1 MTNLEAVKALV
12 RSMGDDATML
22 EAIKVGV
29 LAILEDMEPGT
40 VPEKE
45 QKPKPEK
52 KQEPKPKKA
61 VKEFDIGKTKALR
74 EGGWT
79 LAGIAK
85 ELGCSQQTVAN
96 QLHKAGVK

>member
-1 MTNLEAVKALV
+1 MTNMEAVKALV
-12 RSMGDDATML
+12 RSMGDDATMV

-29 LAILEDMEPGT
+29 LAILEDMGPGNIP
-40 VPEKE
+40 VQE
-45 QKPKPEK
+45 QKKPEPEK
-52 KQEPKPKKA
+52 KQEPKKTC
-61 VKEFDIGKTKALR
+61 KEFDIGKAKALR

-79 LAGIAK
+79 LAGVAK

>member
-12 RSMGDDATML
+12 RSMGDDATMV

-29 LAILEDMEPGT
+29 LAILEDMEPGI
-40 VPEKE
+40 VPVKE
-45 QKPKPEK
+45 QKKPEP
-52 KQEPKPKKA
+52 KQEPKPKKTG
-61 VKEFDIGKTKALR
+61 KEFDIGKAKALR

-96 QLHKAGVK
+96 HLRKAGVE

>member
-12 RSMGDDATML
+12 RSMGDDATMV

-29 LAILEDMEPGT
+29 LAILEDMEPGI
-40 VPEKE
+40 VPVQE

-52 KQEPKPKKA
+52 KQEPKKTG
-61 VKEFDIGKTKALR
+61 KEFDIGKAKALR

>member
-1 MTNLEAVKALV
+1 MTNLEAVKVLV
-12 RSMGDDATML
+12 RSMGDDATMV

-29 LAILEDMEPGT
+29 LAILEDMEPGI
-40 VPEKE
+40 VPVKE
-45 QKPKPEK
+45 QKKPEK
-52 KQEPKPKKA
+52 KQEPKKTG
-61 VKEFDIGKTKALR
+61 KEFDIGKAKALR

-96 QLHKAGVK
+96 QLHKAGAK

>member
-12 RSMGDDATML
+12 RSMGDDATMV

-40 VPEKE
+40 VPVKG

-52 KQEPKPKKA
+52 KQEPKKTG
-61 VKEFDIGKTKALR
+61 KEFDIGKAKALR